1 MSNPETPEIQSA
13 VESTESF
20 GDILSQYTKSHSRKT
35 EGSKQLQA
43 TVIAVNAESV
53 FFDIGYKS
61 EGILPLTA
69 LQGETL
75 KPGDKCLVTVKGR
88 DLDGYYELSRFKVE
102 RPMDWSALEKAFADK
117 TTVLGT
123 VTGVI
128 KGGFSV
134 DVGVR
139 AFMPASRS
147 GVREAAD
154 MEKLVGQEIRCRI
167 IKLDVT
173 DEDVVVDRRAVAEE
187 EERSAKDR
195 FYSQMKE
202 GDTVSGTVRSLT
214 DYGAFV
220 DLGGVDALLH
230 VSDISWGRV
239 NKPSDVLSVGQAVEV
254 KVLKVGSETEKK
266 RISVG
271 LKQLQPHPWDAVA
284 AKFRAGDRVRGTV
297 TRLMDFGAFVEL
309 EPGIE
314 GLIHISE
321 MSWSKGKI
329 RKASDVV
336 KQGETVEVVILQVN
350 AGERR
355 LSLGLKQALGDP
367 WADISQRFQ
376 VGSAVEGPVTNLT
389 KFGAFVQLSEGIEGM
404 VHVSDISAEKR
415 INQPADMLRVG
426 QVVKAQVLAID
437 LDKRQMRL
445 GMKQLV
451 PTGLD
456 EYIAEHNE
464 GDVVTGRL
472 MDESGGQAKV
482 ELGEGIHATCKVT
495 AAAPAKTEAPKESK
509 ADLSS
514 LSSMLQARWKS
525 GSGRPTQGRAGA
537 CRASPQFSHREPGSS
552 REEDWTGV
560 RLAPAP
566 RSHRGGFHVTYRA
579 AVGSCGRTDRVSPA
593 TAVPFSRALRRKQC
607 SRFLTAL
614 TGRLLR
620 QPHRLP
626 RKMGCPLFLS

>member
-1 MSNPETPEIQSA
+1 MSNPETPETQPA

-20 GDILSQYTKSHSRKT
+20 GDILSQYQKSSSRKT
-35 EGSKQLQA
+35 EGSRQLQA
-43 TVIAVNAESV
+43 TVIAVNAEAV

-61 EGILPLTA
+61 EGILPLAA

-75 KPGDKCLVTVKGR
+75 KPGDKALVTVKGR
-88 DLDGYYELSRFKVE
+88 DLDGYYELSKFKVE
-102 RPMDWSALEKAFADK
+102 RPMDWSALEKAFAEK

-139 AFMPASRS
+139 AFMPASRG
-147 GVREAAD
+147 GVRDAAD

-187 EERSAKDR
+187 EERSVKDK
-195 FYSQMKE
+195 FLSQIRE
-202 GDTVSGTVRSLT
+202 GETASGTVRSLT

-230 VSDISWGRV
+230 VSDIAWGRV
-239 NKPSDVLSVGQAVEV
+239 NKPADVLTVGQAVEV
-254 KVLKVGSETEKK
+254 KVLKVGADSDRGEKK

-284 AKFRAGDRVRGTV
+284 EKFKAGERVRGTV
-297 TRLMDFGAFVEL
+297 TRLMEFGAFVEL

-350 AGERR
+350 AAEHR

-367 WADISQRFQ
+367 WAEVAQRFS

-404 VHVSDISAEKR
+404 VHVSDITAEKR
-415 INQPADMLRVG
+415 INSPHDMLRVG
-426 QVVKAQVLAID
+426 QIVKAQVLAID
-437 LDKRQMRL
+437 LEKRQMRL
-445 GMKQLV
+445 GMKPLV

-456 EYIAEHNE
+456 EYIAEHKE
-464 GDVVTGRL
+464 GDVVTGR
-472 MDESGGQAKV
+472 MMEESGGSARV

-495 AAAPAKTEAPKESK
+495 AAAAVPAKIEATKDAK

-525 GSGRPTQGRAGA
+525 GSSPAAKAEPARAG
-537 CRASPQFSHREPGSS
+537 Q
-552 REEDWTGV
+552 V
-560 RLAPAP
+560 RSFRIVKLDPAAKKIEVE
-566 RSHRGGFHVTYRA
+566 FA
-579 AVGSCGRTDRVSPA
+579 
-593 TAVPFSRALRRKQC
+593 
-607 SRFLTAL
+607 
-614 TGRLLR
+614 
-620 QPHRLP
+620 
-626 RKMGCPLFLS
+626 

>member
-13 VESTESF
+13 AESTENF
-20 GDILSQYTKSHSRKT
+20 GDILSQYQKSHSRKAD
-35 EGSKQLQA
+35 GGKQLEA

-53 FFDIGYKS
+53 FFDIGFKS

-75 KPGDKCLVTVKGR
+75 KPGDKALVTVKGR

-117 TTVLGT
+117 TAILGT
-123 VTGVI
+123 VTAVV

-154 MEKLVGQEIRCRI
+154 MEKFVGQEIRCRI
-167 IKLDVT
+167 IKLDVA

-187 EERSAKDR
+187 EERSARDR
-195 FYSQMKE
+195 MYGQIKE
-202 GDTVSGTVRSLT
+202 GDVVSGTVRSLT

-230 VSDISWGRV
+230 VGEISWSRV
-239 NKPSDVLSVGQAVEV
+239 NKPSDVLSVGQSIEV
-254 KVLKVGSETEKK
+254 KVLKQSNEGDMR

-271 LKQLQPHPWDAVA
+271 LKQLQAHPWDAVA
-284 AKFRAGDRVRGTV
+284 GKYNAGDRVRGTV

-321 MSWSKGKI
+321 MSWARGKI

-336 KQGETVEVVILQVN
+336 KQGETVEVVILGVQS
-350 AGERR
+350 AERR
-355 LSLGLKQALGDP
+355 ISLGLKQALGDP
-367 WADISQRFQ
+367 WADISQKFA
-376 VGSAVEGPVTNLT
+376 VGSAVEGPITSLT

-415 INQPADMLRVG
+415 INVPADVLRVG
-426 QVVKAQVLAID
+426 QIVKAQVLAID
-437 LDKRQMRL
+437 LEKRQMRL

-451 PTGLD
+451 PTGID
-456 EYIAEHNE
+456 EYLVEHNE

-472 MDESGGQAKV
+472 MDDSAAQSRV

-495 AAAPAKTEAPKESK
+495 KPAVAQPEAQKESK

-525 GSGRPTQGRAGA
+525 GSGGPPKAEPARAG
-537 CRASPQFSHREPGSS
+537 Q
-552 REEDWTGV
+552 V
-560 RLAPAP
+560 RSFRILKLD
-566 RSHRGGFHVTYRA
+566 RA
-579 AVGSCGRTDRVSPA
+579 AKKIEVELA
-593 TAVPFSRALRRKQC
+593 
-607 SRFLTAL
+607 
-614 TGRLLR
+614 
-620 QPHRLP
+620 
-626 RKMGCPLFLS
+626 

>member
-1 MSNPETPEIQSA
+1 MADSVTSDPETPATQTA
-13 VESTESF
+13 VKSTESF
-20 GDILSQYTKSHSRKT
+20 GDILTQFTKSNSRKT
-35 EGSKQLQA
+35 EGSRQLQA

-61 EGILPLTA
+61 EGILPLAA

-88 DLDGYYELSRFKVE
+88 DLDGYYELSLFKVE
-102 RPMDWSALEKAFADK
+102 RPMDWTSLEKAFADK

-167 IKLDVT
+167 IKLEVT

-187 EERSAKDR
+187 EERSAKDK
-195 FYSQMKE
+195 FYSQIKE
-202 GDTVSGTVRSLT
+202 GEIVSGTVRSLT

-220 DLGGVDALLH
+220 DLGGMDALLH
-230 VSDISWGRV
+230 VSDIAWGRV
-239 NKPSDVLSVGQAVEV
+239 NKPGDVLTVGQSVEV
-254 KVLKVGSETEKK
+254 KVLKVGAEGDKK

-284 AKFRAGDRVRGTV
+284 AKFVAGDRVRGTV
-297 TRLMDFGAFVEL
+297 TRLMEFGAFVEL

-336 KQGETVEVVILQVN
+336 KPGETVEAVILQVN
-350 AGERR
+350 APERR
-355 LSLGLKQALGDP
+355 ISLGLKQALGDP
-367 WADISQRFQ
+367 WADIAQRFQ

-404 VHVSDISAEKR
+404 VHVSDITAEKR
-415 INQPADMLRVG
+415 INQPADVLRVG

-456 EYIAEHNE
+456 EYIADHNE

-472 MDESGGQAKV
+472 MDDAGGQARV

-495 AAAPAKTEAPKESK
+495 AAAPAKVEAPKESK

-525 GSGRPTQGRAGA
+525 GASE
-537 CRASPQFSHREPGSS
+537 SPQAEPV
-552 REEDWTGV
+552 RTGQV
-560 RLAPAP
+560 RSFRIVSLD
-566 RSHRGGFHVTYRA
+566 RA
-579 AVGSCGRTDRVSPA
+579 AKKIHLEFA
-593 TAVPFSRALRRKQC
+593 
-607 SRFLTAL
+607 
-614 TGRLLR
+614 
-620 QPHRLP
+620 
-626 RKMGCPLFLS
+626 

>member
-1 MSNPETPEIQSA
+1 MSSPETPEIQSA
-13 VESTESF
+13 AESAESF
-20 GDILSQYTKSHSRKT
+20 GDILSQFQKSHSRKT
-35 EGSKQLQA
+35 EGSRQLQA
-43 TVIAVNAESV
+43 TVIAMNAESV

-61 EGILPLTA
+61 EGILPLAA

-88 DLDGYYELSRFKVE
+88 DLDGYYELSRLKVE
-102 RPMDWSALEKAFADK
+102 RPLDWTGLEKAFADK

-123 VTGVI
+123 VTSVI
-128 KGGFSV
+128 KGGFNV

-139 AFMPASRS
+139 AFMPGSRS

-187 EERSAKDR
+187 EERSAKDK
-195 FYSQMKE
+195 FYSQIKE
-202 GDTVSGTVRSLT
+202 GETVSGTVRSLT

-220 DLGGVDALLH
+220 DLGGLDALLH
-230 VSDISWGRV
+230 VSDIAWGRV
-239 NKPSDVLSVGQAVEV
+239 NKPADVLSVGQAVEV
-254 KVLKVGSETEKK
+254 KVLKVTSDADKR

-284 AKFRAGDRVRGTV
+284 EKFKAGDRVRGTV
-297 TRLMDFGAFVEL
+297 TRLVEFGAFVEL
-309 EPGIE
+309 ERGIE

-350 AGERR
+350 AVEHRI
-355 LSLGLKQALGDP
+355 SLGLKQALGDP
-367 WADISQRFQ
+367 WNDIGQRFQ
-376 VGSAVEGPVTNLT
+376 VGLAVEGPVTNLT

-404 VHVSDISAEKR
+404 IHVSDISAEKR
-415 INQPADMLRVG
+415 INQPQDVLRVG

-437 LDKRQMRL
+437 LEKRQMRL

-472 MDESGGQAKV
+472 MDDSDGQAQV
-482 ELGEGIHATCKVT
+482 ELGEGIHASCKMT
-495 AAAPAKTEAPKESK
+495 AATPARMKIEAPQESK
-509 ADLSS
+509 ADLSA

-525 GSGRPTQGRAGA
+525 GGGGSPKAEPMRAG
-537 CRASPQFSHREPGSS
+537 Q
-552 REEDWTGV
+552 V
-560 RLAPAP
+560 RSFRIVNLD
-566 RSHRGGFHVTYRA
+566 RA
-579 AVGSCGRTDRVSPA
+579 AKKIELEFA
-593 TAVPFSRALRRKQC
+593 
-607 SRFLTAL
+607 
-614 TGRLLR
+614 
-620 QPHRLP
+620 
-626 RKMGCPLFLS
+626 

>member
-1 MSNPETPEIQSA
+1 MADPLTSNPETPATQPATEN
-13 VESTESF
+13 VESF
-20 GDILSQYTKSHSRKT
+20 GDILQQYQKSHSRKT
-35 EGSKQLQA
+35 EGSRQLQA

-61 EGILPLTA
+61 EGILPLAA
-69 LQGETL
+69 LRGETL
-75 KPGDKCLVTVKGR
+75 KPGDKALVTVKGR

-102 RPMDWSALEKAFADK
+102 RPMDWTALEKSFADK
-117 TTVLGT
+117 STILGT

-147 GVREAAD
+147 GVREAAE
-154 MEKLVGQEIRCRI
+154 MENLVGQEIRCRI

-187 EERSAKDR
+187 EERSSKDR
-195 FYSQMKE
+195 LYSQIKE
-202 GDTVSGTVRSLT
+202 GATVNGTVRSLT

-230 VSDISWGRV
+230 VSDIAWGRV
-239 NKPSDVLSVGQAVEV
+239 NKPADVLTVGQQVEV
-254 KVLKVGSETEKK
+254 KVLKLATDADKR

-284 AKFRAGDRVRGTV
+284 EKFKAGDRVRGTV
-297 TRLMDFGAFVEL
+297 TRLVEFGAFVEL

-336 KQGETVEVVILQVN
+336 KQGETVEAVILGVQ
-350 AGERR
+350 AAERR
-355 LSLGLKQALGDP
+355 ISLGLKQALGDP
-367 WADISQRFQ
+367 WADVAQKFA
-376 VGSAVEGPVTNLT
+376 VGSAIEGPVTNLT

-415 INQPADMLRVG
+415 INQPADVLRIG
-426 QVVKAQVLAID
+426 QAVKAQVLAID
-437 LDKRQMRL
+437 LEKRQIRL

-451 PTGLD
+451 PTGID
-456 EYIAEHNE
+456 EYLAEHNE

-472 MDESGGQAKV
+472 MDDSGGQSRV
-482 ELGEGIHATCKVT
+482 ELGDGIHATCKIS
-495 AAAPAKTEAPKESK
+495 AAVAAKTEAPKEAK

-514 LSSMLQARWKS
+514 LSSMLQARWKT
-525 GSGRPTQGRAGA
+525 GSGGQPKAEPARAG
-537 CRASPQFSHREPGSS
+537 Q
-552 REEDWTGV
+552 V
-560 RLAPAP
+560 RSFRIVKLDRTAKKIELELA
-566 RSHRGGFHVTYRA
+566 
-579 AVGSCGRTDRVSPA
+579 
-593 TAVPFSRALRRKQC
+593 
-607 SRFLTAL
+607 
-614 TGRLLR
+614 
-620 QPHRLP
+620 
-626 RKMGCPLFLS
+626 